1 MWLPSGQQVQTN
13 ICINKYSL
21 HYLNIDA
28 SKVLFPAS
36 AVGRKGAYEI
46 KQFAIE
52 LNLELLVLGKM
63 FEGPNFWD
71 GIKTKKFTGD
81 WSKIGLVIY
90 PTYVEHQ
97 PRLIL
102 KALSRGIPVITTEA
116 CGIDA
121 SELVQIVKTG
131 DFEEL
136 RKTVNF
142 I

>member
-1 MWLPSGQQVQTN
+1 
-13 ICINKYSL
+13 
-21 HYLNIDA
+21 
-28 SKVLFPAS
+28 
-36 AVGRKGAYEI
+36 
-46 KQFAIE
+46 
-52 LNLELLVLGKM
+52 M

-71 GIKTKKFTGD
+71 GIKTEKFTGD
-81 WSKIGLVIY
+81 WSQIGLVIY

-121 SELVQIVKTG
+121 TELVQIVKTG

-136 RKTVNF
+136 RKTVNVF
-142 I
+142 